1 MKRCLKLTIVQTTEL
16 SLALKHPT
24 DEKELKRIQAIF
36 LVDQHQ
42 PKEQIRLLTGFGKTQ
57 AFSLRK
63 HYQSLG
69 ITAIKS
75 KPKNPKRLLTRNQR
89 KEIEKLLGDADGA
102 KSLHGISFWTTGM
115 LAKHILK
122 TYGVV
127 YKSRTSYYLLFKE
140 ARFSYHK
147 PGMVSIKRDETK
159 VALWR
164 MDTKK
169 KLDTAWHDPSTII
182 LAEDEVIL
190 STQTTVQKV
199 WLPVNQFPRVES
211 TTQRKNKSV
220 YGFLNLKT
228 GKEYAIAFERQ
239 NMFNTTKALHHIRRI
254 YPKNDN
260 KRNKIK
266 GKKILLL
273 WDNPGWHRGSKVTE
287 YTKKDGKIEVIYFPA
302 YAPEENPQEH
312 VWKKAKEHVVGNKFI
327 ENINTATKE
336 FLTYLATTNFPYK
349 FLGFSSL

>member
-1 MKRCLKLTIVQTTEL
+1 MKRCPKLTIAQTTEL
-16 SLALKHPT
+16 SLALRRPT

-42 PKEQIRLLTGFGKTQ
+42 PKEQICLLTGFGKTR
-57 AFSLRK
+57 AFTLRK
-63 HYQSLG
+63 QYQSHG
-69 ITAIKS
+69 ITVIKS

-89 KEIEKLLGDADGA
+89 GEIEALLRDADAVKRLYGV
-102 KSLHGISFWTTGM
+102 SFWTTGM
-115 LAKHILK
+115 LAKHIQK

-140 ARFSYHK
+140 AKFSYHK
-147 PGMVSIKRDETK
+147 PGMVSIKRDEAK
-159 VALWR
+159 VAIWR

-169 KLDTAWHDPSTII
+169 KLETAWHDSSTII

-199 WLPVNQFPRVES
+199 WLPTNQFPKVES

-228 GKEYAIAFERQ
+228 GKEHAVSFERQ

-287 YTKKDGKIEVIYFPA
+287 YIQKDGRIETIYFPT

-336 FLTYLATTNFPYK
+336 FLIYLTTTNFPYK
-349 FLGFSSL
+349 LLGFSSF

>member
-1 MKRCLKLTIVQTTEL
+1 MKHCPKLTIVQTTEL

-24 DEKELKRIQAIF
+24 DEKELKRIQAIL
-36 LVDQHQ
+36 LVNQHQ
-42 PKEQIRLLTGFGKTQ
+42 PKEQIRLLTGLGKTR

-63 HYQSLG
+63 QYQSHG

-75 KPKNPKRLLTRNQR
+75 KPKNPKRLLTKHQR
-89 KEIEKLLGDADGA
+89 MEIEQILRDPEQPKYLFGVP
-102 KSLHGISFWTTGM
+102 FWTTGL

-122 TYGVV
+122 TYTVQ
-127 YKSRTSYYLLFKE
+127 YRSRTSYYLLFRE
-140 ARFSYHK
+140 AKFSYHK
-147 PGMVSIKRDETK
+147 PGMVSIKRDEKAVAVWRKETK
-159 VALWR
+159 EK
-164 MDTKK
+164 MKQ
-169 KLDTAWHDPSTII
+169 AWSDPNIVI
-182 LAEDEVIL
+182 LAEDEAIL

-199 WLPVNQFPRVES
+199 WLPTNQFPKVES
-211 TTQRKNKSV
+211 TTKRKNKSI

-228 GKEYAIAFERQ
+228 GREHALVFERQ
-239 NMFNTTKALHHIRRI
+239 NMFNTTKALQHIRRI

-266 GKKILLL
+266 GKNILLL

-287 YTKKDGKIEVIYFPA
+287 YTKKDGKIEVMYFPA

-327 ENINTATKE
+327 ENINAASKE
-336 FLTYLATTNFPYK
+336 FLTYLTTTNFPYK
-349 FLGFSSL
+349 LLDFGSL